1 MTSPENLFH
10 QMNQALR
17 TGQFDQLADFQA
29 ELEQITEKLS
39 ETDPLVLDRLRD
51 LAQRS
56 ARLLLSARLGIRES
70 QRMYQDIQNPNS
82 RIVVYQANGRKQDLM
97 IGGGTTI
104 RG

>member
-1 MTSPENLFH
+1 MTSAENLLH

-17 TGQFDQLADFQA
+17 TGRFDQLADIQT
-29 ELEQITEKLS
+29 ELERVSEQLR
-39 ETDPLVLDRLRD
+39 ETDPLVLERLRD

-82 RIVVYQANGRKQDLM
+82 RVVVYQANGRKRDLM